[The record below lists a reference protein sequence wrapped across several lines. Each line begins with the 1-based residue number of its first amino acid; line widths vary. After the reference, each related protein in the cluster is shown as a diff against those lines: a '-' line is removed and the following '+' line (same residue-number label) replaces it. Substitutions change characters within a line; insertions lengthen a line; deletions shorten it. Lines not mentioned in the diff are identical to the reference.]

1 MLTNECSNEHLF
13 KTILQFP
20 KFSDIRTVFHR
31 KALKFRIQFIFMA
44 VVVNVEGIT
53 KTFIQSRRRLWF
65 QKLSDTQDTTTA
77 TSSKIQKG
85 FLTKRRIKT
94 IYALKDVSLQV
105 KEGEILGLLGP
116 NGAGKTTLAK
126 IISTLVIPDSGSV
139 KVNGFDVLT
148 ETRDARRS
156 LGLVTGGERSLYWK
170 LTPMQNLVFFAGLYG
185 ISRADAVRR
194 ATELLERFDVIGK
207 KNDLVQN
214 LSTGQRMKVAF
225 ARALMH
231 DPKVLI
237 LDEYNR
243 GLDPNASRML
253 RDFIKQE
260 LKKDKGIIVMTH
272 SMEVAD
278 DICDR
283 LMLINNGQI
292 VIEGTPLE
300 LKKSIPQSIFI
311 EGELMHDPSR
321 ADLLKIPFQITFDE
335 TNPLLFKA
343 EMKDSTSSVFNFLQE
358 LNRHGIT
365 LKAMNMRIP
374 TLGDVFQHY
383 TGDRLTEVGDD

>member
-1 MLTNECSNEHLF
+1 
-13 KTILQFP
+13 
-20 KFSDIRTVFHR
+20 
-31 KALKFRIQFIFMA
+31 MA

-185 ISRADAVRR
+185 IPRADAIRR

-283 LMLINNGQI
+283 LMLINNGKI